1 MNDGQPVCL
10 PSGVDVV
17 PASSWFED
25 VVVLFRVGSVVR
37 SKIGVLSTSV
47 SVVVATVGTGVE
59 VAVSEYELMSEYD
72 ANHILNA
79 HEKTNQSTLRE

>member
-17 PASSWFED
+17 PASSWLED
-25 VVVLFRVGSVVR
+25 VVVLFGVGSVVS
-37 SKIGVLSTSV
+37 SKIGVLCTSV

-59 VAVSEYELMSEYD
+59 VAAPS
-72 ANHILNA
+72 
-79 HEKTNQSTLRE
+79 TN